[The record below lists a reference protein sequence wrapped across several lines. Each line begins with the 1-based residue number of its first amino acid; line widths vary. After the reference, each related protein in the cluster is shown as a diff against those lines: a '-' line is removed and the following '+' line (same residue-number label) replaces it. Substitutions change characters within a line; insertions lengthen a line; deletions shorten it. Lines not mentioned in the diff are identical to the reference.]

1 MSKPFRFIF
10 LFDSGNADA
19 FHKLD
24 DMFRKESSE
33 DRDKKRKK
41 KKKKKKKHG
50 TEYEHNKPEMNIHE
64 DEPPEKYEKFIII
77 HSDINICKLVVYFV

>member
-19 FHKLD
+19 FNKFD
-24 DMFRKESSE
+24 NMFRKESSE
-33 DRDKKRKK
+33 DGDKKR
-41 KKKKKKKHG
+41 KKKKKHG
-50 TEYEHNKPEMNIHE
+50 TEYEHNEPETNIHE